1 MTIEDRMGVTRV
13 DGGAPASAGHR
24 SGLRRRRQHHRGQHR
39 QSDPWETLWLKLPA
53 SPPGHRHQRGTGAEH
68 GAAAAGWTA
77 LGLGLAVVATA
88 LGGMAGSKI
97 RPGRKAIDAR
107 TAR

>member
-53 SPPGHRHQRGTGAEH
+53 SPPDIDINPAQALN
-68 GAAAAGWTA
+68 AARQTAGWTA